1 MIFNSVDFILF
12 FPVVY
17 LLYIGF
23 SHKKQNILLLIAS
36 YFFYGYWD
44 YRFLSLLVLSTVID
58 YYASLGIEA
67 NRDNPTKKKY
77 FLYISI
83 LSNLGILGFFKYF
96 NFFVKSAVS
105 AFGAFG
111 ISMHEPT
118 LNIILPLGISFYT
131 FQTMSYTIDVYRGD
145 LKPARN
151 FLDFALFVTY
161 FPQLVAGPI
170 ERATNLLPQITNER
184 KITFENLKQGAFLV
198 LFGFFKKVYI
208 ADNMATI
215 VDPFFLSGDSLATRT
230 GAEAF
235 LGATAF
241 VFQIYG
247 DFSGYSDIARGISKF
262 LGIELIRNFN
272 HPLFSQNINDF
283 WRRWHISFMNW
294 LRDYVYV
301 PLGGKNDSEFRQ
313 HINSLIVFLL
323 SGLWH
328 GANWTFVLW
337 GFFWGVVTSIY
348 RIFRKITA
356 PKDGSKRP
364 PPNKYLVPFNFLF
377 TFTLIIFSCFFFRS
391 QDITT
396 AFILIKKV
404 FVEFGVVDPKIV
416 IKFVKL
422 VVPFMLVEFYQFMK
436 DNEYA
441 IFELKTF
448 YRVCLYLF
456 IFYSIIVMGNC
467 NKNEFIYFVF

>member
-44 YRFLSLLVLSTVID
+44 YRFLSLLVLSTIID

-83 LSNLGILGFFKYF
+83 FSNLGILGFFKYF

-111 ISMHEPT
+111 INMHEPT

-184 KITFENLKQGAFLV
+184 KITFENLKQGADR
-198 LFGFFKKVYI
+198 K
-208 ADNMATI
+208 
-215 VDPFFLSGDSLATRT
+215 S
-230 GAEAF
+230 
-235 LGATAF
+235 
-241 VFQIYG
+241 
-247 DFSGYSDIARGISKF
+247 
-262 LGIELIRNFN
+262 
-272 HPLFSQNINDF
+272 
-283 WRRWHISFMNW
+283 
-294 LRDYVYV
+294 
-301 PLGGKNDSEFRQ
+301 
-313 HINSLIVFLL
+313 
-323 SGLWH
+323 
-328 GANWTFVLW
+328 
-337 GFFWGVVTSIY
+337 VV
-348 RIFRKITA
+348 
-356 PKDGSKRP
+356 
-364 PPNKYLVPFNFLF
+364 
-377 TFTLIIFSCFFFRS
+377 
-391 QDITT
+391 
-396 AFILIKKV
+396 
-404 FVEFGVVDPKIV
+404 
-416 IKFVKL
+416 
-422 VVPFMLVEFYQFMK
+422 
-436 DNEYA
+436 
-441 IFELKTF
+441 
-448 YRVCLYLF
+448 
-456 IFYSIIVMGNC
+456 
-467 NKNEFIYFVF
+467 

>member
-44 YRFLSLLVLSTVID
+44 YRFLSLLVLSTIID

-83 LSNLGILGFFKYF
+83 FSNLGILGFFKYF

-111 ISMHEPT
+111 INMHEPT

-215 VDPFFLSGDSLATRT
+215 VDPFFLSGDSLVTRT

-356 PKDGSKRP
+356 PDRKS
-364 PPNKYLVPFNFLF
+364 
-377 TFTLIIFSCFFFRS
+377 
-391 QDITT
+391 
-396 AFILIKKV
+396 
-404 FVEFGVVDPKIV
+404 VV
-416 IKFVKL
+416 
-422 VVPFMLVEFYQFMK
+422 
-436 DNEYA
+436 
-441 IFELKTF
+441 
-448 YRVCLYLF
+448 
-456 IFYSIIVMGNC
+456 
-467 NKNEFIYFVF
+467 

>member
-17 LLYIGF
+17 LLYLRID
-23 SHKKQNILLLIAS
+23 HKKQNILLLIAS

-44 YRFLSLLVLSTVID
+44 YRFLSLLVLSTIID

-67 NRDNPTKKKY
+67 NRDNPSKKKY
-77 FLYISI
+77 FLYLSI
-83 LSNLGILGFFKYF
+83 FSNLGILGFFKYF
-96 NFFVKSAVS
+96 NFFIKSAVS

-111 ISMHEPT
+111 IQMHEPT

-145 LKPARN
+145 LKPTRN
-151 FLDFALFVTY
+151 FLDFALFVTF

-184 KITFENLKQGAFLV
+184 KVTFDNIKQGAFLI
-198 LFGFFKKVYI
+198 LFGFYKKIYI

-215 VDPFFLSGDSLATRT
+215 VDPFFAQDATLIGRT

-235 LGATAF
+235 LGSAAF

-262 LGIELIRNFN
+262 MGVELIRNFN

-301 PLGGKNDSEFRQ
+301 PLGGKNDSEFKQ
-313 HINSLIVFLL
+313 HLNSMIVF
-323 SGLWH
+323 
-328 GANWTFVLW
+328 
-337 GFFWGVVTSIY
+337 
-348 RIFRKITA
+348 
-356 PKDGSKRP
+356 P
-364 PPNKYLVPFNFLF
+364 PTNKYLVPINVIF
-377 TFTLIIFSCFFFRS
+377 TFVLVVFSCFFFRA
-391 QDITT
+391 QDIST
-396 AFILIKKV
+396 ALTLIKKV
-404 FVEFGVVDPKIV
+404 FLEFGTVDPKLV
-416 IKFVKL
+416 MKFFRL
-422 VVPFMLVEFYQFMK
+422 AIPFLLIEFYQYIK
-436 DNEYA
+436 NNEYS

-448 YRVCLYLF
+448 YRVCFYLF
-456 IFYSIIVMGNC
+456 YHHHG
-467 NKNEFIYFVF
+467 EL